1 MLSYG
6 VSIAFAS
13 IRVLYFDEVRLPFNP
28 FFLLLLIAWVLQAV
42 VSALQVR
49 KFSRRL
55 DHSQFKGRKPFQPP
69 AVIIVPFKGLDIDL
83 VAAVRSL
90 CEQDYPDYELILVV
104 ESKDDPAYPLLV
116 EQIALYPDRKARVVV
131 AGQAGP
137 NEGQKVHNQ
146 LFALDLVETPPDQ
159 DQAWVFADSDAV
171 PGPHWLAAMIQPL
184 IEKKRTGAV
193 TGYRWLIPSNQSKGV
208 WSHLASVI
216 NSSAACMQ
224 GGREWWSQAW
234 GGSMAMLAETA
245 IRGGL
250 KGRLKGALTDDYP
263 VTRMCRD
270 LQMRVYFPNRMLIG
284 STVSLDLKGFLNFA
298 YRQYVLTR
306 VYSPRLFV
314 GVLIVLGIHVVGSA
328 AAWWS
333 LAAACW
339 RGAGVVEWVLPAVA
353 IAAVFLANQMRS
365 SYRRQVVTKALGP
378 KALADLKLTLRL
390 DRWATTAW
398 MTMHWLLV
406 ARACFGRT
414 LKWRG
419 FTYRLLGPQRVER
432 SS

>member
-1 MLSYG
+1 MLWYG
-6 VSIAFAS
+6 AAVAFAS
-13 IRVLYFDEVRLPFNP
+13 VGAMYVYEVSLPFSP
-28 FFLLLLIAWVLQAV
+28 ASLLLLMAWVLQAV

-69 AVIIVPFKGLDIDL
+69 AVVIVPFKGVEIDL
-83 VAAVRSL
+83 IAAVRSL
-90 CEQDYPDYELILVV
+90 CEQDYPEYELILVV
-104 ESKDDPAYPLLV
+104 ESQEDPAYPVLV

-146 LFALDLVETPPDQ
+146 LFALDLVETLPGQ

-171 PGPHWLAAMIQPL
+171 PGPQWLATMIQPL

-193 TGYRWLIPSNQSKGV
+193 TGYRWLIPSSQSKGI

-234 GGSMAMLAETA
+234 GGSMAVLAETA
-245 IRGGL
+245 RRGDL
-250 KGRLKGALTDDYP
+250 RSRLEGALTDDYP

-270 LQMRVYFPNRMLIG
+270 LQMRVYFPNKMLIG
-284 STVSLDLKGFLNFA
+284 STVSLDRKGFFNFA

-314 GVLIVLGIHVVGSA
+314 GVLIVLSLYVVASA

-339 RGAGVVEWVLPAVA
+339 RGAGVAEWLLPAVA